1 MEILIL
7 GAGVI
12 GLTTAYYLTEQG
24 HKVSILDKNPDV
36 GLETSYANGAQL
48 SYSYVAPLAGPGVMG
63 KVPKWLLDPNS
74 PLRFRPSLDPADLC
88 WNLRFM
94 KACNASQSDK
104 TTRELL
110 QLSFLSRDLLHQLM
124 DAEKLAIDFQASGKM
139 VLHRSTESFNSAVQ
153 LLDFQRQLGC
163 EQFALNTD
171 ECIEKEPS
179 LAPLKNQITGGI
191 YTPSEEAADCFKFC
205 QNLKTIL
212 SNRGVE
218 FLFNQEVGLLQSNG
232 SSQVSVMLKN
242 RQTLSADHI
251 VVALGCEST
260 ALLKPLQID
269 VPVRPLKGYSLTLPI
284 QNDSHAPHISITD
297 FERKVVYARIG
308 KRLRIAGMADLVG
321 MNKNIDPSRIKT
333 LINEAKAVFP
343 DAGNYAQAEQWA
355 GLRPAT
361 PKGKPIIDGTRY
373 KNLWLNI
380 GQGALGFTLATGSGK
395 MLADK
400 ISGTTTSVPDTLF
413 SLDNA

>member
-12 GLTTAYYLTEQG
+12 GLTTAYYLSEQG
-24 HKVSILDKNPDV
+24 HKISILDKNPDA

-48 SYSYVAPLAGPGVMG
+48 SYSYVAPLAGPGVIG
-63 KVPKWLLDPNS
+63 KVPKWLLNPDS
-74 PLRFRPSLDPADLC
+74 PLRFRPSLDPGDIC
-88 WNLRFM
+88 WNLQFM
-94 KACNASQSDK
+94 KACNASQSDQ

-110 QLSFLSRDLLHQLM
+110 QLSFLSRDLIHEM
-124 DAEKLAIDFQASGKM
+124 INSEKLDFDFQPSGKM
-139 VLHRSTESFNSAVQ
+139 VLHRSTASFNTAVQ

-163 EQFALNTD
+163 EQFALNTE

-191 YTPSEEAADCFKFC
+191 YTPSEEAGDCYKFC

-212 SNRGVE
+212 QARGVQ
-218 FLFNQEVGLLQSNG
+218 FLFNQEISQLQSNG
-232 SSQVSVMLKN
+232 SSNVSVLLKD
-242 RQTLSADHI
+242 RQVLSADHI

-260 ALLKPLQID
+260 ALLKALHIT

-284 QNDSHAPHISITD
+284 ENDGKAPNTSITD

-308 KRLRIAGMADLVG
+308 NRLRIAGMADLVG
-321 MNKNIDPSRIKT
+321 MNKKIDQQRINA
-333 LINEAKAVFP
+333 LIQEARAVFP
-343 DAGNYAQAEQWA
+343 EAGNYAQAEQWA

-361 PKGKPIIDGTRY
+361 PKGKPVIDATRY

-395 MLADK
+395 LLADLVAGK
-400 ISGTTTSVPDTLF
+400 EPTVPARLF
-413 SLDNA
+413 SLNNA

>member
-163 EQFALNTD
+163 EQFALNTA

-321 MNKNIDPSRIKT
+321 MNKNIDPNRIKT

>member
-48 SYSYVAPLAGPGVMG
+48 SYSYVAPLAGPGVIG
-63 KVPKWLLDPNS
+63 KVPGWLLDSDS
-74 PLRFRPSLDPADLC
+74 PLRFRPSLDPADIC

-94 KACNASQSDK
+94 KACNAVQSDK

-110 QLSFLSRDLLHQLM
+110 QLSFLSRDLLHTLM
-124 DAEKLAIDFQASGKM
+124 DTEKLDIDFQASGKM

-163 EQFALNTD
+163 EQFALDTD
-171 ECIEKEPS
+171 ECIAKEPS
-179 LAPLKNQITGGI
+179 PAPLKNQITGGI

-205 QNLKTIL
+205 QNLKTVL
-212 SNRGVE
+212 LNRGVE
-218 FLFNQEVGLLQSNG
+218 FLFEQEVGLLQNNG
-232 SSQVSVMLKN
+232 LSRVSVMLKN
-242 RQTLSADHI
+242 RETLSADHI

-260 ALLKPLQID
+260 ALLKPLHID

-284 QNDSHAPHISITD
+284 QNDSQAPRINITD

-321 MNKNIDPSRIKT
+321 MNKSIDPSRIKT
-333 LINEAKAVFP
+333 LIKEAKAVFP
-343 DAGNYAQAEQWA
+343 EAGNFAQAEQWA

-361 PKGKPIIDGTRY
+361 PKGKPIIDGTQY

-395 MLADK
+395 LLADK
-400 ISGTTTSVPDTLF
+400 INGKNPSIPGEMFNLN
-413 SLDNA
+413 NA

>member
-48 SYSYVAPLAGPGVMG
+48 SYSYVAPLAGPGVIG
-63 KVPKWLLDPNS
+63 KVPKWLLDPDS
-74 PLRFRPSLDPADLC
+74 PLRFRPSLDPADIC

-110 QLSFLSRDLLHQLM
+110 QLSFLSRDLLHHLL
-124 DAEKLAIDFQASGKM
+124 DTEKLDIDFQASGKM
-139 VLHRSTESFNSAVQ
+139 VLHRSTASFNSAVQ

-171 ECIEKEPS
+171 ECITKEPA

-205 QNLKTIL
+205 QNLKTL
-212 SNRGVE
+212 LLDRGVE
-218 FLFNQEVGLLQSNG
+218 FLFNHEVGLLKSNG
-232 SSQVSVMLKN
+232 SSQVSVILKD
-242 RQTLSADHI
+242 RQSLSADHI

-260 ALLKPLQID
+260 ALLKPLHID

-284 QNDSHAPHISITD
+284 ENDSQAPHVSITD

-321 MNKNIDPSRIKT
+321 MNKSIDPNRLKT

-343 DAGNYAQAEQWA
+343 DVGNYAQAEQWA

-395 MLADK
+395 LLAEK
-400 ISGTTTSVPDTLF
+400 ISGKKSSVPDGLF
-413 SLDNA
+413 SLGNA

>member
-48 SYSYVAPLAGPGVMG
+48 SYSYVAPLAGPGVIG
-63 KVPKWLLDPNS
+63 KVPKWLLNPNS
-74 PLRFRPSLDPADLC
+74 PLRFRPSLDPADIC

-94 KACNASQSDK
+94 KACNASQSDT

-110 QLSFLSRDLLHQLM
+110 HLSFFSRDLLHSLM
-124 DAEKLAIDFQASGKM
+124 AAEKLNIDFQASGKI

-163 EQFALNTD
+163 EQFDLTTD
-171 ECIEKEPS
+171 ECIAKVPS

-212 SNRGVE
+212 LNRGVE
-218 FLFNQEVGLLQSNG
+218 FLFNQEIGFLKSNG

-242 RQTLSADHI
+242 RQTISADHI

-260 ALLKPLQID
+260 ALLKPLQIN

-284 QNDSHAPHISITD
+284 QNDSQAPHISITD

-308 KRLRIAGMADLVG
+308 NRLRIAGMADLVG
-321 MNKNIDPSRIKT
+321 MNKSIDPSRIKA

-343 DAGNYAQAEQWA
+343 EAGNYAQAEQWA

-361 PKGKPIIDGTRY
+361 PKGKPVIDGTQY

-395 MLADK
+395 LLADK
-400 ISGTTTSVPDTLF
+400 ISGKTSSVPHELF
-413 SLDNA
+413 SLGNA

>member
-48 SYSYVAPLAGPGVMG
+48 SYSYVAPLAGPGVIG
-63 KVPKWLLDPNS
+63 KVPKWLLNPNS
-74 PLRFRPSLDPADLC
+74 PLRFRPSLDPADIC

-94 KACNASQSDK
+94 KACNASQSDT

-110 QLSFLSRDLLHQLM
+110 QLSFFSRDLLHSLM
-124 DAEKLAIDFQASGKM
+124 AAEKLNIDFQASGKI

-163 EQFALNTD
+163 EQFDLTTD
-171 ECIEKEPS
+171 ECIAKVPS

-212 SNRGVE
+212 LNRGVE
-218 FLFNQEVGLLQSNG
+218 FLFNQEIGFLKSNG

-242 RQTLSADHI
+242 RQTISADHI

-260 ALLKPLQID
+260 ALLKPLQIN

-284 QNDSHAPHISITD
+284 QNDSQAPHISITD

-308 KRLRIAGMADLVG
+308 NRLRIAGMADLVG
-321 MNKNIDPSRIKT
+321 MNKSIDPSRIKA

-343 DAGNYAQAEQWA
+343 EAGNYAQAEQWA

-361 PKGKPIIDGTRY
+361 PKGKPVIDGTQY

-395 MLADK
+395 LLADK
-400 ISGTTTSVPDTLF
+400 ISGKTSSVPHELF
-413 SLDNA
+413 SLGNA

>member
-48 SYSYVAPLAGPGVMG
+48 SYSYVAPLAGPGVIG
-63 KVPKWLLDPNS
+63 KVPKWLLNPNS
-74 PLRFRPSLDPADLC
+74 PLRFRPSLDPADIC

-94 KACNASQSDK
+94 KACNASQSDT

-110 QLSFLSRDLLHQLM
+110 HLSFFSRDLLHSLM
-124 DAEKLAIDFQASGKM
+124 AAEKLNIDFQASGKI
-139 VLHRSTESFNSAVQ
+139 VLHRSTESFNIAVQ

-163 EQFALNTD
+163 EQFDLTTD
-171 ECIEKEPS
+171 ECIAKVPS

-212 SNRGVE
+212 LNRGVE
-218 FLFNQEVGLLQSNG
+218 FLFNQEIGFLKSNG

-242 RQTLSADHI
+242 RQTISADHI

-260 ALLKPLQID
+260 ALLKPLQIN

-284 QNDSHAPHISITD
+284 QNDSQAPHISITD

-308 KRLRIAGMADLVG
+308 NRLRIAGMADLVG
-321 MNKNIDPSRIKT
+321 MNKSIDPSRIKA

-343 DAGNYAQAEQWA
+343 EAGNYAQAEQWA

-361 PKGKPIIDGTRY
+361 PKGKPVIDGTQY

-395 MLADK
+395 LLADK
-400 ISGTTTSVPDTLF
+400 ISGKTSSVPHELF
-413 SLDNA
+413 SLGNA